1 MPAAQRLPNDWYPG
15 EIPANVLIDSTA
27 WVGSS
32 YNFAR
37 FHSEQTIGAT
47 IGRGAALDA
56 TVLDV
61 GPRGKVIIGEFAM
74 VTTAYILCDLEV
86 EIGPYSMLSWNA
98 VLMDNYRDWAASWDT
113 SSGLSRI
120 AHARPVRLERN
131 TWIGFEACVL
141 PGVTIGEGSIVGAR
155 AVAAEDVP
163 PYVIVAGNPARIIR
177 HLPHK

>member
-1 MPAAQRLPNDWYPG
+1 MRAARTIPNDWYPG
-15 EIPANVLIDSTA
+15 EIPTNVLIDPTA
-27 WVGSS
+27 RVGSS

-37 FHSEQTIGAT
+37 FHSEQTIGA
-47 IGRGAALDA
+47 IIRRGAALDA

-61 GPRGKVIIGEFAM
+61 GPRGKIIIGEFAM

-86 EIGPYSMLSWNA
+86 EIGPYSMLAWNA
-98 VLMDNYRDWAASWDT
+98 ILMDNYRRRAGSEDAGSTLSLAANP
-113 SSGLSRI
+113 
-120 AHARPVRLERN
+120 RPVRLGRN

-155 AVAAEDVP
+155 AVATEDVP
-163 PYVIVAGNPARIIR
+163 PYVVVAGNPARIIR

>member
-1 MPAAQRLPNDWYPG
+1 MPAARKLPNDWYPG
-15 EIPANVLIDSTA
+15 EIPANVLIDPTA
-27 WVGSS
+27 YVGSS

-47 IGRGAALDA
+47 IGRGATVDI

-61 GPRGKVIIGEFAM
+61 GPEGKVIIGEFAM

-86 EIGPYSMLSWNA
+86 EIGPYSMLAWNA
-98 VLMDNYRDWAASWDT
+98 IVMDNYRRGAASGDGHT
-113 SSGLSRI
+113 SRNRI
-120 AHARPVRLERN
+120 ATPRPVRLGRN

-141 PGVTIGEGSIVGAR
+141 PGITIGEGSIVGAR
-155 AVAAEDVP
+155 AVVTEDVP
-163 PYVIVAGNPARIIR
+163 PYVIVAGNPARTIR